1 MRVPLLSGKGWS
13 RRVLKPEL
21 LETAGL
27 ALAEKN
33 LHDMARINQWFGPH
47 RALLRVL
54 KQLVSP
60 QEAFSLLDV
69 GAGSGDMG
77 NCILKRF
84 PHARVVSLDR
94 RSIHLHNAQSPR
106 VAADAFQL
114 PFLSKA
120 FDFVLCSS
128 LLHHFPD
135 TEVIKLAAELRRVA
149 HRALIVLDLERH
161 PLAYS
166 FLPLTKSLFG
176 WSPLTVHDGPVSVA
190 AAFRPA
196 ELAALVRAAGADS
209 TVVRRHRPWFR
220 ISAVVWSRSA
230 EKAEQNP
237 AHVENASHGRMLISG
252 AD

>member
-1 MRVPLLSGKGWS
+1 MSMLLPSGKGWS
-13 RRVLKPEL
+13 GRVLHTEL
-21 LETAGL
+21 LETAGV

-47 RALLRVL
+47 RALLRVI
-54 KQLVSP
+54 KDLVSP
-60 QEAFSLLDV
+60 QEEFSLLDV

-77 NCILKRF
+77 NCVLKRF

-94 RSIHLHNAQSPR
+94 RSIHLHNARSPR

-114 PFLSKA
+114 PFLPKA

-135 TEVIKLAAELRRVA
+135 SEVIKLVAELRRVA
-149 HRALIVLDLERH
+149 RRALIVLDLERH

-166 FLPLTKSLFG
+166 FLPMTKRLFG

-196 ELAALVRAAGADS
+196 ELAALIRTAGADS
-209 TVVRRHRPWFR
+209 TIVQRHRPWFR
-220 ISAVVWSRSA
+220 ISAVVWARSA

-237 AHVENASHGRMLISG
+237 ARVNTASHGRLVSSA